1 MIHLNSEH
9 YFHFLFIQLNQFLP
23 HLEAP
28 VQSKPLHVRISEDE
42 ELMLS
47 PQHKKIL
54 RETVLMYITAQGHK
68 CLSPIHL

>member
-23 HLEAP
+23 YLEAP
-28 VQSKPLHVRISEDE
+28 VQSKPLHVLWISEDE

-47 PQHKKIL
+47 PQHNKKTL
-54 RETVLMYITAQGHK
+54 RETVLMYITTQGTAA
-68 CLSPIHL
+68 